1 VRTLALLGAVAAL
14 ASGSVERG
22 TIVPGRGVGPI
33 EVGMTRARVV
43 ALLGEPLDTV
53 GRSRLVYSRDNVFDV
68 HLDGNGRVET
78 ITASGTRFC
87 TRGGACLL
95 HEGNVAQLRREFP
108 GRVVKTQG
116 FGRPLYTIVGTLGG
130 RRVFT
135 SFLGDRHAPQPT
147 VLQVYVGRCR
157 GGPCG

>member
-1 VRTLALLGAVAAL
+1 M
-14 ASGSVERG
+14 S
-22 TIVPGRGVGPI
+22 
-33 EVGMTRARVV
+33 RAEVV
-43 ALLGEPLDTV
+43 ARLGEPLQTV
-53 GRSRLVYSRDNVFDV
+53 GSGRLLYSRGHVFDV
-68 HLDGNGRVET
+68 YLDAAGRVET
-78 ITASGTRFC
+78 ITVSGPGFC

-95 HEGNVAQLRREFP
+95 RPGNVARLRREFP

-116 FGRPLYTIVGTLGG
+116 FGRPLYTIAGTFRG
-130 RRVFT
+130 RPVYT